1 MENIQKI
8 LSKIHRLVEL
18 DNKQKEEAR
27 KRGELRFQTVPADM
41 AW

>member
-1 MENIQKI
+1 MENIQKL

-27 KRGELRFQTVPADM
+27 KEARTTIFSVF
-41 AW
+41 